1 MQWKHW
7 KLGTVLLGMLI
18 LLLFVWWPEGEAP
31 QHLPPA
37 MTPSPELTVAPTD
50 ASPPLPR
57 KHPVHK
63 PDCHTCPD
71 LAPVED
77 LKRDGFDR
85 AGCLQA
91 LQDATA
97 AGNPN
102 PDLSHL
108 GSCFNVTPLHIVHN
122 LEDLR
127 TLLDNG
133 ADPNARDHLGRTPLH
148 KVLFDV
154 RTTPEMVKALLD
166 AGADPDLKDDQ
177 GRTAHMT
184 LAVRPNLRRDKYV
197 ADLVVDEIAAE
208 VEGVTLEEYY
218 ESRPHRKAFRGEYST
233 PDDSDIVRMQVDLRK
248 ASAVGRRVQEQLQT
262 AASLR

>member
-1 MQWKHW
+1 MKLTHW
-7 KLGTVLLGMLI
+7 KLSGLFFGVLI
-18 LLLFVWWPEGEAP
+18 LLCLVWWPEAEAP
-31 QHLPPA
+31 QRLQRA
-37 MTPSPELTVAPTD
+37 ITPSPEPTVAPTG
-50 ASPPLPR
+50 ASPSLLR
-57 KHPVHK
+57 KRPVHK

-71 LAPVED
+71 LAPAED

-85 AGCLQA
+85 AKCLQA
-91 LQDATA
+91 LQDAA
-97 AGNPN
+97 ATGNPN

-127 TLLDNG
+127 ILLSNG

-148 KVLFDV
+148 KVVFDV
-154 RTTPEMVKALLD
+154 RTTPEMVKALLE

-184 LAVRPNLRRDKYV
+184 LEMRPNLARAKHV
-197 ADLVVDEIAAE
+197 SDLVVDEIAAE

-218 ESRPHRKAFRGEYST
+218 KSRPHRKAFRGEYST
-233 PDDSDIVRMQVDLRK
+233 PDDSDIIRMQVDLRK
-248 ASAVGRRVQEQLQT
+248 ASAVGRRVRDQLQT
-262 AASLR
+262 TASLH